1 MARPRIFLSMKST
14 IFTLLALFCFV
25 FAASA
30 ADVSGKWTAQLP
42 GRGGAQT
49 TTTFTF
55 NVSGD
60 TLTGTVQTPRG
71 ENPISDGKID
81 GDIILF
87 VETLNFNGNEVKVT
101 YTGTV
106 KSDTI
111 EFTRTGAGGRGGRG
125 GRGGGGRG
133 ATFTATRAS

>member
-1 MARPRIFLSMKST
+1 MASARIFLSMRSA
-14 IFTLLALFCFV
+14 IFTLLALFCFA

-42 GRGGAQT
+42 GRGGTQT

-55 NVSGD
+55 SVSGD

-81 GDIILF
+81 GDMISF
-87 VETLNFNGNEVKVT
+87 VETLNFNGNEFKVN

-106 KSDTI
+106 KGDTI
-111 EFTRTGAGGRGGRG
+111 EFTRTGGGGRGGRG
-125 GRGGGGRG
+125 RE